1 MSDFLILFIAGL
13 IGGVMNAVAGGGTF
27 ITFPALVFAGIPP
40 VAANATATVAA
51 LPGYLAAAISF
62 RREVLTVPRAQLIR
76 LTIWTVVGSAIGSG
90 LLLVSSNAAFSALV
104 PFLLLAA
111 TVIFLKDGAIRTFAA
126 RHAREVVPFGIATLL
141 PVAIYGGY
149 FNGGLGIVLLA
160 LFALWGMTDLN
171 QMNGLKSWLSFALSL
186 ISFAIFAIGGM
197 VVWGPA
203 AVMAVGTI
211 AGGLLGAPVSRRIPM
226 AGLRALIAAIGFGM
240 TIIFFLRLYNGG

>member
-1 MSDFLILFIAGL
+1 MTDLLILFCAGL

-27 ITFPALVFAGIPP
+27 VTFPALVFAGIPP
-40 VAANATATVAA
+40 VSANATATVAA

-62 RREVLTVPRAQLIR
+62 RRDIRLVPKEQLIR
-76 LTIWTVVGSAIGSG
+76 LTLWTVVGSAIGSA
-90 LLLVSSNAAFSALV
+90 LLLVSSNEAFSLLV

-111 TVIFLKDGAIRTFAA
+111 TVIFLKGGTIRALAA
-126 RHAREVVPFGIATLL
+126 RHAREVTPFGIGTLL

-149 FNGGLGIVLLA
+149 FNGGLGIILLA

-186 ISFAIFAIGGM
+186 ISFVIFAIGDK
-197 VVWGPA
+197 VVWGPGAIMA
-203 AVMAVGTI
+203 AGTI

-226 AGLRALIAAIGFGM
+226 SGLRALIAAIGFGM
-240 TIIFFLRLYNGG
+240 TAIFFLRLLNGG